1 MSVNMADK
9 LIALLLLL
17 MANVCHVRSSED
29 AKEFLKNVNASFTE
43 LGNLEMVARWAYITD
58 ITKEHEV
65 AMVTNFRT

>member
-1 MSVNMADK
+1 MAYK
-9 LIALLLLL
+9 LIALLL
-17 MANVCHVRSSED
+17 MATVCQVSSSED
-29 AKEFLKNVNASFTE
+29 AKEFLKIVTSFTE